1 MNRFTERF
9 MGGLLGPAGA
19 WTARLLTL
27 NRCRLDPES
36 WSAIGLGGALLVGGI
51 VLGSLG
57 RL

>member
-1 MNRFTERF
+1 MNRFTESF
-9 MGGLLGPAGA
+9 LGGLLGPVGA
-19 WTARLLTL
+19 WTVWLLTL

-36 WSAIGLGGALLVGGI
+36 WSAIGLGWALLVGAI